1 MGAPTNLLAGEQIA
15 APIANRIDSIWS
27 DTSLTAQSQER
38 GVPTLIPARRCV
50 MFHSENGASGM
61 EPPPLAALR
70 QNRGVV
76 YGTIDGI
83 DEVS

>member
-1 MGAPTNLLAGEQIA
+1 M
-15 APIANRIDSIWS
+15 
-27 DTSLTAQSQER
+27 
-38 GVPTLIPARRCV
+38 PTLIPDRRDV
-50 MFHSENGASGM
+50 MFHSENGVIGI